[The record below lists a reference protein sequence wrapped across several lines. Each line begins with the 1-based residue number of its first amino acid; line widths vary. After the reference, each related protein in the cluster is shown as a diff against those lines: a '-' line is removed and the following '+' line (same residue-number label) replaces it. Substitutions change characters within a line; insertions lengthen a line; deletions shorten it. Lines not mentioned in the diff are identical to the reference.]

1 MKRVLEGLQ
10 PKRVFEIFEDL
21 TRIPHGSGNVKQ
33 ISDYCVDFA
42 KNLGL
47 QVRQDEFLNVVIIK
61 EASKGYPSE
70 KTVMLQGHID
80 MVCEKNQDNPI
91 DMEKEP
97 LNIGI
102 DGDWIHANGTTLG
115 GDDGVAVAYAL
126 AILEDHTLEHPR
138 LEVVLTTD
146 EETGM
151 DGAMGLD
158 VSDLK
163 AEYMINVD
171 SEREGEIL
179 TSCAGGNKTKTHL
192 PIQREDME
200 GEVVELTVRGLRGG
214 HSGDQIHTGR
224 GNSNLLLG
232 RALYE
237 LLPLGIRLV
246 SLEGGLKDN
255 AIPREAQAELVI
267 SKNQVEA
274 AKEIVERVCKEVKAE
289 LSVTDKDVMIA
300 LHMKESG
307 SRAVMT
313 KESTERTIGYLF
325 HVINGIQTMSFE
337 IENLV
342 ESSLNL
348 GVMRTTED
356 EVTYTHAIRSSK
368 ATLKALLTKKVC
380 DLATVFG
387 GVTETKGDYPAWEY
401 KKDSTLRALF
411 IDKYEE
417 LTGKKPEVCAI
428 HAGLEC
434 GLFSE
439 KMPSLDMVSIGP
451 DMSGIHTPEERLHI
465 SSTKRVYEYLLLVL
479 KDFYQYCK

>member
-21 TRIPHGSGNVKQ
+21 TKIPHGSGNLQQ
-33 ISDYCVDFA
+33 ISDYCVNFA

-47 QVRQDEFLNVVIIK
+47 EVRQDEFLNVVIVK
-61 EASKGYPSE
+61 EASKGYPSD
-70 KTVMLQGHID
+70 KTVMMQGHID

-91 DMEKEP
+91 NMEKEP

-115 GDDGVAVAYAL
+115 GDDGIAVAYAL
-126 AILEDHTLEHPR
+126 AILEDTTLEHPR

-192 PIQREDME
+192 PIQREVMV
-200 GEVVELTVRGLRGG
+200 GEVAELTIRGLKGG

-224 GNSNLLLG
+224 ANSNLLLG
-232 RALYE
+232 RVLHE
-237 LLPLGIRLV
+237 LLPLGIQVV

-255 AIPREAQAELVI
+255 AIPREAQAEFVI
-267 SKNQVEA
+267 PTNQVEA
-274 AKEIVERVCKEVKAE
+274 TKEIVERICKEVQSEFA
-289 LSVTDKDVMIA
+289 VTDPDVMISIW
-300 LHMKESG
+300 MQGISEKK
-307 SRAVMT
+307 VMT
-313 KESTERTIGYLF
+313 QESTNRSVGYLF

-337 IENLV
+337 IEHLV

-368 ATLKALLTKKVC
+368 ATLKAFITKKVV
-380 DLATVFG
+380 DLAKVFG
-387 GVTETKGDYPAWEY
+387 GVAETKGDYPAWEY
-401 KKDSTLRALF
+401 KKDSALRTLF
-411 IDKYEE
+411 VEKYEQ

-434 GLFSE
+434 GLFAE
-439 KMPSLDMVSIGP
+439 KMPYLDMVSIGP
-451 DMSGIHTPEERLHI
+451 DMQGIHTPEERLHI

>member
-1 MKRVLEGLQ
+1 MKRVLEGLA
-10 PKRVFEIFEDL
+10 PARVFEIFEDL
-21 TRIPHGSGNVKQ
+21 TQIPHGSGNLQK
-33 ISDYCVDFA
+33 ISDYCVNFA

-47 QVRQDEFLNVVIIK
+47 QVRQDEFLNVVIVK
-61 EASKGYPSE
+61 EASKGYPSDE
-70 KTVMLQGHID
+70 TVMMQGHID

-115 GDDGVAVAYAL
+115 GDDGIAVAYAL
-126 AILEDHTLEHPR
+126 AILEDDTLEHPR

-163 AEYMINVD
+163 ANYMINVD

-179 TSCAGGNKTKTHL
+179 TSCAGGNKTKAYL
-192 PIQREDME
+192 PIQREAVC
-200 GEVVELTVRGLRGG
+200 GEVVELTVRGLKGG

-224 GNSNLLLG
+224 ANSNLLLG
-232 RALYE
+232 RVLYE
-237 LLPLGIRLV
+237 LLPLDIRLV

-255 AIPREAQAELVI
+255 AIPREAQAELII
-267 SKNQVEA
+267 SKEKLEQANQ
-274 AKEIVERVCKEVKAE
+274 IVETVCKEARAE
-289 LSVTDKDVMIA
+289 FSMTDPDVTIA
-300 LHMKESG
+300 MFVKESG
-307 SRAVMT
+307 EKMGMT
-313 KESTERTIGYLF
+313 KDSTKRSILYLF

-337 IENLV
+337 IPNLV

-348 GVMRTTED
+348 GVMRTSNE

-368 ATLKALLTKKVC
+368 VTLKTLITKKVV
-380 DLATVFG
+380 DLAKLLG
-387 GVTETKGDYPAWEY
+387 GEAETRGDYPAWEY
-401 KKDSTLRALF
+401 KKDSTLRTLF
-411 IDKYEE
+411 VDKYEE
-417 LTGKKPEVCAI
+417 LTGKQPEVCAI

-434 GLFSE
+434 GLFAE
-439 KMPSLDMVSIGP
+439 KMPYLDMVSIGP
-451 DMSGIHTPEERLHI
+451 DMQGIHTPEERLSI

-479 KDFYQYCK
+479 KDFYKYCK

>member
-1 MKRVLEGLQ
+1 MKRVLEHLV
-10 PKRVFEIFEDL
+10 PTRVFEIFEDL
-21 TRIPHGSGNVKQ
+21 TQIPHGSGNLQQ
-33 ISDYCVDFA
+33 ISDYCVNFA

-47 QVRQDEFLNVVIIK
+47 QVRQDEYLNVVIIK
-61 EASKGYPSE
+61 EASNGYLSD
-70 KTVMLQGHID
+70 KTVMIQGHID

-115 GDDGVAVAYAL
+115 GDDGIAVAYAL
-126 AILEDHTLEHPR
+126 AILEDATLEHPR

-151 DGAMGLD
+151 DGALGLD

-163 AEYMINVD
+163 ADYMINVD

-192 PIQREDME
+192 PIQREQTT
-200 GEVVELTVRGLRGG
+200 GLVAELLIRGLKGG

-224 GNSNLLLG
+224 ANSNLLLG
-232 RALYE
+232 RVLHE
-237 LLPLGIRLV
+237 LQAFDIRLLCV
-246 SLEGGLKDN
+246 EGGLKDN
-255 AIPREAQAELVI
+255 AIPREAQAQFMIKKEQI
-267 SKNQVEA
+267 QEAKQV
-274 AKEIVERVCKEVKAE
+274 VEHLQQQIKAE
-289 LSVTDKDVMIA
+289 FAITDPDIVIT
-300 LHMKESG
+300 LNEG
-307 SRAVMT
+307 
-313 KESTERTIGYLF
+313 EERTEEAMNEDSTKRVIGYLF

-337 IENLV
+337 IPNLV

-348 GVMRTTED
+348 GVLRTTQE
-356 EVTYTHAIRSSK
+356 EVSATHAIRSSK
-368 ATLKALLTKKVC
+368 ATLKALITKKVI

-387 GVTETKGDYPAWEY
+387 GTAQTRGDYPAWEY
-401 KKDSTLRALF
+401 KQDSTLRTLF

-434 GLFSE
+434 GLLSE
-439 KMPSLDMVSIGP
+439 KMPHLDIVSIGP
-451 DMSGIHTPEERLHI
+451 DMQGIHTPEERLNI
-465 SSTKRVYEYLLLVL
+465 SSTKRVYEYLVLTL
-479 KDFYQYCK
+479 KDFYKYCK